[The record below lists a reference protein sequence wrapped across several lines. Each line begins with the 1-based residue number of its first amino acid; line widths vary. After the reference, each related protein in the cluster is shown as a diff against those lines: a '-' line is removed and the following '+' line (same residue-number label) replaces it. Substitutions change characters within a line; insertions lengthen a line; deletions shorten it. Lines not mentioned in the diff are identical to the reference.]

1 MQIAEEEEENRP
13 SPLALISQDSS
24 TSRLLPPNRRST
36 SFRAGRIPN
45 DRTGYNTVEQ

>member
-24 TSRLLPPNRRST
+24 TSRLLPPNRRRT
-36 SFRAGRIPN
+36 SFRAGRIPKHRIR
-45 DRTGYNTVEQ
+45 DNTVEQ